1 MPKLDKEYVESLV
14 GSGDQN
20 LEFLKEDISKAKDKM
35 IGRPGKGIT
44 KDEIGKYKDMMVG
57 KPGVNEELFEKA
69 KKNAYA
75 SGGKVSSA
83 SKRADGCAQRG
94 KTKGRMV

>member
-14 GSGDQN
+14 GSGDQS
-20 LEFLKEDISKAKDKM
+20 LESLKEDISKAKDKM
-35 IGRPGKGIT
+35 IGRPGKGLT

-69 KKNAYA
+69 KKYK
-75 SGGKVSSA
+75 SGGMAKSI
-83 SKRADGCAQRG
+83 DGIAQRG
-94 KTKGRMV
+94 KTRAKRK